1 MLLKKLEEKARND
14 FNQESSLLRKNL
26 LDAHIKTEQL
36 EHKVAEKE
44 GTINGLSEEIIHLS
58 KEWEAAKILNDK
70 QKESVDA
77 LVTRNNTLENQLS
90 HFRDAN
96 QEKKLKIDNKVVLY
110 IIFIFLDIY
119 QKRFYK
125 RKQSLLKGFQ
135 SPFSLSLLAEIH
147 ELRKGLI
154 S

>member
-1 MLLKKLEEKARND
+1 MLLKKLEEKAKNE
-14 FNQESSLLRKNL
+14 FKKEANLLNKTL
-26 LDAHIKTEQL
+26 LDAHIKTEKL
-36 EHKVAEKE
+36 ENLVAKKE

-110 IIFIFLDIY
+110 IIFC
-119 QKRFYK
+119 
-125 RKQSLLKGFQ
+125 
-135 SPFSLSLLAEIH
+135 
-147 ELRKGLI
+147 
-154 S
+154 